1 MTPGTSAKAVKAV
14 KVLQTLPGHLVS
26 YQGKAPQHH
35 ATIRRMT
42 SAAERTGLDVAESTE
57 TAF

>member
-1 MTPGTSAKAVKAV
+1 MTLGTSAKAVKAV

-26 YQGKAPQHH
+26 YQGKALQHH
-35 ATIRRMT
+35 ATIGRMT
-42 SAAERTGLDVAESTE
+42 SAAEQTGLDVTESTE